1 MSTFDRVIE
10 VLKSVSE
17 TDEVQK
23 NPDLA
28 LYDLQVLDS
37 MKTVQLMAAFSEEFG
52 IDISPAEFERER
64 WATPRLIAS
73 DIESKIGS

>member
-17 TDEVQK
+17 TEEVQK

-37 MKTVQLMAAFSEEFG
+37 KSQYAL
-52 IDISPAEFERER
+52 
-64 WATPRLIAS
+64 L
-73 DIESKIGS
+73 ESLHFFFVLQWC

>member
-1 MSTFDRVIE
+1 MSTSDKVIE

-23 NPDLA
+23 NRDLP
-28 LYDLQVLDS
+28 LYGLQILDS
-37 MKTVQLMAAFSEEFG
+37 MKTVQLIAAFSQEFG

-64 WATPRLIAS
+64 WATPRKIIA
-73 DIESKIGS
+73 DIENRIGA